1 MRPGSTGGVEVAEE
15 LLHVPLRASFG
26 FDLATVDAG
35 MMATMGA
42 GSPPSMAVATSPVIG
57 MSPMSMRF
65 KYARSVTITKST
77 LLGMTR

>member
-1 MRPGSTGGVEVAEE
+1 
-15 LLHVPLRASFG
+15 
-26 FDLATVDAG
+26 